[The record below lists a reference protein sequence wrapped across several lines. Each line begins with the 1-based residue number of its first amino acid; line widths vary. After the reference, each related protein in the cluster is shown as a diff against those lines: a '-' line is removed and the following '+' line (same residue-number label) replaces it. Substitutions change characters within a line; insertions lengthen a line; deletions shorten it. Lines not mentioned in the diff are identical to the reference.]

1 MVKLL
6 QRMAVILLGSAMLG
20 TILLILAFCLPVERM
35 QQNVAA
41 SIDKV
46 LLDAEDVGEDSFS
59 QYVWL
64 KRESYTDAIMVQNAI
79 EKLEDKNVFEHAM
92 WVYHNDLEPEYWAPE
107 ESLKAYCAGEDST
120 FYLHEYSRYWHGYLI
135 YLKPLLC
142 IMTWEHVVWLG
153 IAVQIALMA
162 AVVFLAVRKKQIGV
176 ALVAGAG
183 FVFMKPVLVMISL
196 TMSVCWVITLL
207 AILTIQIYHKKL
219 QEKKFYPEF
228 FLIIG
233 ILTSYFDFLT
243 YPIVTLGF
251 PMCVYFLVEKGSSV
265 RKILEKVIGYS
276 ICWGIGYAGMWA
288 MKWIIADITLRT
300 GTIKDAIWSIIGR
313 TEAIGGRERMNG
325 GGYVIGLNL
334 QEYPEMY
341 WWIAAALAIVSVIL
355 AAWAIKK
362 SGIKN
367 LILQMLPFAIIF
379 CMPFAW
385 IVVVQHHSAL
395 HARFTFRIISVAVV
409 AICSLAVVAIQAARK
424 NTKNPEIVEK
434 SVN

>member
-1 MVKLL
+1 MIKLL

-20 TILLILAFCLPVERM
+20 TLLLILAFCMPVERM
-35 QQNVAA
+35 QQNVTA

-46 LLDAEDVGEDSFS
+46 LLDAEDVGKDAFS

-79 EKLEDKNVFEHAM
+79 EKIEDKNVFEHAM

-107 ESLKAYCAGEDST
+107 ESLKAYCAGENST

-135 YLKPLLC
+135 YLKPLLS

-153 IAVQIALMA
+153 IGVQIALMA
-162 AVVFLAVRKKQIGV
+162 AVIFLSVRKKQIGV
-176 ALVAGAG
+176 AFAVGVG

-207 AILTIQIYHKKL
+207 AILAIQIYHNKL
-219 QEKKFYPEF
+219 EEKKFYPEF

-251 PMCVYFLVEKGSSV
+251 PMCAYFLVEKGTTV

-276 ICWGIGYAGMWA
+276 ICWAIGYAGMWA
-288 MKWIIADITLRT
+288 MKWIIADITLST

-334 QEYPEMY
+334 QEYPEIY
-341 WWIAAALAIVSVIL
+341 WWIALVLAIVSVIL
-355 AAWAIKK
+355 VALAIKK

-367 LILQMLPFAIIF
+367 VILQILPFAITF

-409 AICSLAVVAIQAARK
+409 AICSLAVVSIQAARK
-424 NTKNPEIVEK
+424 STKNPEIIEK